1 MNLNARPPV
10 SEMSDQE
17 IAHELKDFEWEYI
30 ALADWARTD
39 DQYNGGV
46 VYLDERKL
54 SLELE
59 QELRASSSQLT
70 PLAADGADSCPVCGT
85 WWRGKDGCDEC
96 GHIRPAAKASR

>member
-10 SEMSDQE
+10 SEMSDQQ
-17 IAHELKDFEWEYI
+17 IARELEDFEWEYI

-54 SLELE
+54 SLNLE
-59 QELRASSSQLT
+59 QELRARSSQLT
-70 PLAADGADSCPVCGT
+70 QPAPDAWESAPFQAAAN
-85 WWRGKDGCDEC
+85 
-96 GHIRPAAKASR
+96 ASALSTSQTLSTPTKRR

>member
-10 SEMSDQE
+10 SEMSDQQIE
-17 IAHELKDFEWEYI
+17 HELKDFEWEYI

-59 QELRASSSQLT
+59 QELRASNSQLT
-70 PLAADGADSCPVCGT
+70 PRALDAAEVCDCGEPFPKNGYCKFCGA
-85 WWRGKDGCDEC
+85 RQ
-96 GHIRPAAKASR
+96 RQRQ

>member
-10 SEMSDQE
+10 SEMSDQQ
-17 IAHELKDFEWEYI
+17 IARELEDFEWEYI

-54 SLELE
+54 SLNLE
-59 QELRASSSQLT
+59 QELRARSSQLT
-70 PLAADGADSCPVCGT
+70 QRALDSA
-85 WWRGKDGCDEC
+85 RRAELKRLFKE
-96 GHIRPAAKASR
+96 

>member
-10 SEMSDQE
+10 SEMSDQQ

-54 SLELE
+54 SLNLE
-59 QELRASSSQLT
+59 QELRARSSQLT
-70 PLAADGADSCPVCGT
+70 QPAPDAGESAPLQGSFYTPDESKSQALSTPT
-85 WWRGKDGCDEC
+85 QRG
-96 GHIRPAAKASR
+96 